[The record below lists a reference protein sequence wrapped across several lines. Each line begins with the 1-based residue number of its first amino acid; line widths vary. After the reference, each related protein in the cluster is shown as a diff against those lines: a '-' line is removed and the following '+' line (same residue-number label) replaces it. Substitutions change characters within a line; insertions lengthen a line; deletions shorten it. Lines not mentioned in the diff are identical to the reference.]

1 MHKKILVS
9 TLTGFLMVAAVPSMA
24 SAQQG
29 QQICTG
35 SGFIAGS
42 GCTVTTTAGTGTFDW
57 NLWNSLWPNG
67 QQQQQQQD
75 QGQGQYQ
82 DQVLINDVRV
92 NSSTNVGVQTQNTNQ
107 NLNQNAVNIVGGGG
121 SGDGNNAGSISQ
133 SGAQASNQE
142 QQQNV
147 GPNSQSQQKQAEQK
161 KDETKKVE
169 AKADSKAIAK
179 VDDNTVVQVKK
190 ERPKHVAQV
199 DAKKDTKKGDLPKK
213 LPATGADGLSIALA
227 VLATATGAGVAA
239 AKGKLAASTFI
250 VG

>member
-1 MHKKILVS
+1 MHKNIVLS
-9 TLTGFLMVAAVPSMA
+9 SLAGFLMVAAVPSMA

-35 SGFIAGS
+35 SGFVAGS
-42 GCTVTTTAGTGTFDW
+42 GCTVTTTAGTGTFNW

-75 QGQGQYQ
+75 QGQSQFQ
-82 DQVLINDVRV
+82 DQVVVNDVRV
-92 NSSTNVGVQTQNTNQ
+92 NSSTNVGVQTQNNNQ
-107 NLNQNAVNIVGGGG
+107 NLNQNAVNIVGGGSG
-121 SGDGNNAGSISQ
+121 SGNNAGSISQ

-147 GPNSQSQQKQAEQK
+147 GGNPHSQQKQAEQK

-179 VDDNTVVQVKK
+179 VDDNTALQVKK
-190 ERPKHVAQV
+190 DEPKKVAQV
-199 DAKKDTKKGDLPKK
+199 DKGELPKK
-213 LPATGADGLSIALA
+213 LPATGSGLEVLFAT
-227 VLATATGAGVAA
+227 LATAAGAGAA
-239 AKGKLAASTFI
+239 ATRGKLAAAAALLN
-250 VG
+250 